1 MLFVGV
7 DWAEA
12 HHDVCLLDEQGEV
25 LGKRRLASGLEGVRQ
40 LHELVAE
47 HVQEPEQVA
56 VGIET
61 DHGLLVQALLAG
73 GYQVYAVNPLAVN
86 RYRDRH
92 TTSRA
97 KSDASDAKLL
107 ADLVRTDR
115 RNHRQIAG
123 DSELAEAI
131 KVLARAHQTLVRSR
145 HRQVNQLRNLLR
157 EFYPG
162 ALGAF
167 GTDLAGLE
175 AVAILERAPTP
186 EQGRSLS
193 QAKIVSALRKAG
205 RERNMEANAIE
216 IQKALR
222 APQLEARPL
231 VAQAY
236 GRSVASIVR
245 LLRQMNAEL
254 AALEQELAGHF
265 EMHPDAE
272 LYLSLP
278 GLGFV
283 LGARALAEFGD
294 DRTRFDHP
302 KSRKN
307 YAGTAPITRA
317 SGTRQVVLARAARNR
332 RLADACYL
340 WAFCSLSSSPGSRRY
355 YDQLRSRGRTHHQA
369 VRALANRL
377 VGILHGCL
385 VHRQRYREEQAWPHL
400 ETAA

>member
-1 MLFVGV
+1 MTLWHRGHSF
-7 DWAEA
+7 
-12 HHDVCLLDEQGEV
+12 
-25 LGKRRLASGLEGVRQ
+25 
-40 LHELVAE
+40 
-47 HVQEPEQVA
+47 
-56 VGIET
+56 
-61 DHGLLVQALLAG
+61 G
-73 GYQVYAVNPLAVN
+73 GYAPNCSGVHEIGGTPL
-86 RYRDRH
+86 
-92 TTSRA
+92 
-97 KSDASDAKLL
+97 
-107 ADLVRTDR
+107 
-115 RNHRQIAG
+115 
-123 DSELAEAI
+123 E
-131 KVLARAHQTLVRSR
+131 
-145 HRQVNQLRNLLR
+145 
-157 EFYPG
+157 
-162 ALGAF
+162 AF
-167 GTDLAGLE
+167 GTNLAGLE

-186 EQGRSLS
+186 ERGRSLS
-193 QAKIVSALRKAG
+193 QAKIVSALSKAG
-205 RERNMEANAIE
+205 RERNVEANAIE

-294 DRTRFDHP
+294 DRTRFEDP

-355 YDQLRSRGRTHHQA
+355 YDQLRGRGRTHHQA

-400 ETAA
+400 QTAA